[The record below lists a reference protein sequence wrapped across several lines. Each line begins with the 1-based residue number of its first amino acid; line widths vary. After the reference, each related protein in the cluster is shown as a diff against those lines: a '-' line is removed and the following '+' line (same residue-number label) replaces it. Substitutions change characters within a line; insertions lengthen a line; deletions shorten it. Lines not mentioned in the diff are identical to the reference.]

1 MLIYQKTIYYQK
13 TISMNIMTRFSNGW
27 TIATNSFK
35 VLKEN
40 RQLVI
45 FPILSGVSL
54 VVILASFFVAFLAFS
69 GWDPAQLSSPG
80 KIMSYAILF
89 FFYIVNYF
97 VIIFFNMALVHCT
110 SLYFKGEEVTV
121 QKGIEFSKSRIGS
134 IIGWAIFAGI
144 AGGILKIIQ
153 ENVGTLGKII
163 TGIIGVVWS
172 IATFFVVPVI
182 AYENLG
188 PIAAF
193 KRSALLMKE
202 KWGESIGAGFSFGL
216 IQLGAIAVIALVGFA
231 VAAINIIAGIMIAV
245 LLLLLMGVIMST
257 VKTIFISA
265 IYHNITGDPVELYN
279 QQFIDNLFETKRK

>member
-1 MLIYQKTIYYQK
+1 
-13 TISMNIMTRFSNGW
+13 MNLMTRFSNGW
-27 TIATNSFK
+27 TIAINSFK

-45 FPILSGVSL
+45 FPILSGASIIFV
-54 VVILASFFVAFLAFS
+54 LASFCVAFIGYS
-69 GWDPAQLSSPG
+69 GWDLDQVSEPG
-80 KIMSYAILF
+80 KMMSYALLF
-89 FFYIVNYF
+89 LFYIVNYF
-97 VIIFFNMALVHCT
+97 IIVFFNMALVHCT

-121 QKGIEFSKSRIGS
+121 QKGIDFSMSRIGS
-134 IIGWAIFAGI
+134 IIGWAVFAGI
-144 AGGILKIIQ
+144 VGGILKIIQ
-153 ENVGTLGKII
+153 ENVGSLGKII
-163 TGIIGVVWS
+163 TGLVGVVWS

-193 KRSALLMKE
+193 KRSATLMKQ

-216 IQLGAIAVIALVGFA
+216 IQLGAVAIIALIAFA
-231 VAAINIIAGIMIAV
+231 ISAINMIAGIVIGV
-245 LLLLLMGVIMST
+245 LLLLLVSVIMST

-279 QQFIDNLFETKRK
+279 QQFIDNLFETKKK

>member
-1 MLIYQKTIYYQK
+1 
-13 TISMNIMTRFSNGW
+13 MNIMTRFSNGW

-45 FPILSGVSL
+45 FPILSGVSI
-54 VVILASFFVAFLAFS
+54 VVILASFCVAFLGFS
-69 GWDPAQLSSPG
+69 GWGSVMHLSKHDQLSSPG
-80 KIMSYAILF
+80 RIMSYAILF

-134 IIGWAIFAGI
+134 ILGWAVFAGI
-144 AGGILKIIQ
+144 VGGILKIIQ
-153 ENVGTLGKII
+153 ENVGSLGKII

-202 KWGESIGAGFSFGL
+202 KWGQSIGAGFSFGL
-216 IQLGAIAVIALVGFA
+216 IQLGAIAVIAVIGFA
-231 VAAINIIAGIMIAV
+231 VAAINIIVGIVLAV
-245 LLLLLMGVIMST
+245 LLLLLMAVIMST

-265 IYHNITGDPVELYN
+265 VYHNITGDPVELYN

>member
-1 MLIYQKTIYYQK
+1 
-13 TISMNIMTRFSNGW
+13 MNLMTRFSNGW

-45 FPILSGVSL
+45 FPVLSGVSMI
-54 VVILASFFVAFLAFS
+54 VIFASFCIAFLGFS
-69 GWDPAQLSSPG
+69 GWDLDQVSDPG
-80 KIMSYAILF
+80 RIVSYAILF
-89 FFYIVNYF
+89 LFYIVNYF
-97 VIIFFNMALVHCT
+97 VIVFFNMALVHCT

-121 QKGIEFSKSRIGS
+121 QKGIEFSKSHIRS
-134 IIGWAIFAGI
+134 IIGWAVFAGI
-144 AGGILKIIQ
+144 VGGILKIIQ
-153 ENVGTLGKII
+153 ENLGSVGKII
-163 TGIIGVVWS
+163 TGLVGIVWS

-193 KRSALLMKE
+193 KKSALLMKE

-216 IQLGAIAVIALVGFA
+216 IQLGAIAIIALIGFA
-231 VAAINIIAGIMIAV
+231 VAAINIIAGIGIAVV
-245 LLLLLMGVIMST
+245 LLLLMSVIMST

-279 QQFIDNLFETKRK
+279 QQFIDNLFEIKRK

>member
-1 MLIYQKTIYYQK
+1 
-13 TISMNIMTRFSNGW
+13 
-27 TIATNSFK
+27 
-35 VLKEN
+35 
-40 RQLVI
+40 
-45 FPILSGVSL
+45 
-54 VVILASFFVAFLAFS
+54 
-69 GWDPAQLSSPG
+69 
-80 KIMSYAILF
+80 
-89 FFYIVNYF
+89 
-97 VIIFFNMALVHCT
+97 ALVHCT

-134 IIGWAIFAGI
+134 IIGWAVFAGI

-193 KRSALLMKE
+193 KRSASLMKA

-216 IQLGAIAVIALVGFA
+216 IQLGAMAVIAVVGFA
-231 VAAINIIAGIMIAV
+231 VAAINIIAGIVIAV

-257 VKTIFISA
+257 VKTIFVSA

>member
-1 MLIYQKTIYYQK
+1 
-13 TISMNIMTRFSNGW
+13 MNLMTRFSNGW

-45 FPILSGVSL
+45 FPILSGASIL
-54 VVILASFFVAFLAFS
+54 VILASFFVGILGFS
-69 GWDPAQLSSPG
+69 GWDLHQVSKPG
-80 KIMSYAILF
+80 TILSYAILF
-89 FFYIVNYF
+89 SFYIVNYF
-97 VIIFFNMALVHCT
+97 VIVFFNMALVHCT

-121 QKGIEFSKSRIGS
+121 QKGIDFSMSRIGS
-134 IIGWAIFAGI
+134 ILGWAVFAGI
-144 AGGILKIIQ
+144 VGGILKIIQ
-153 ENVGTLGKII
+153 ENVGSLGKII
-163 TGIIGVVWS
+163 TGLVGIVWS

-193 KRSALLMKE
+193 KKSALLMKQ

-216 IQLGAIAVIALVGFA
+216 IQLGAFAIIALIAFA
-231 VAAINIIAGIMIAV
+231 VAAINIVAGVAIGV
-245 LLLLLMGVIMST
+245 LLLLLVSVVMST
-257 VKTIFISA
+257 VKMIFISA

>member
-1 MLIYQKTIYYQK
+1 
-13 TISMNIMTRFSNGW
+13 MNLMTRVSNGW

-45 FPILSGVSL
+45 FPILSGVSIIL
-54 VVILASFFVAFLAFS
+54 ILASFCVAFLGFS
-69 GWDPAQLSSPG
+69 GWQLDQVSEPG
-80 KIMSYAILF
+80 RIMSYALF
-89 FFYIVNYF
+89 FVFYIVNYF
-97 VIIFFNMALVHCT
+97 VIVFFNMALVHCT
-110 SLYFKGEEVTV
+110 SLYFKGEEVTL
-121 QKGIEFSKSRIGS
+121 QKGIDFSMSRLGS
-134 IIGWAIFAGI
+134 ILGWAVFAGI
-144 AGGILKIIQ
+144 VGGILKIIQ
-153 ENVGTLGKII
+153 ENAGSVGKII
-163 TGIIGVVWS
+163 TGLVGIVWS

-188 PIAAF
+188 PLAAF
-193 KRSALLMKE
+193 KKSALLMKE

-216 IQLGAIAVIALVGFA
+216 IQLGGIAIIALLAFA
-231 VAAINIIAGIMIAV
+231 VSAINIIAGIAIGV
-245 LLLLLMGVIMST
+245 LLLLLFSVIMSA

>member
-1 MLIYQKTIYYQK
+1 
-13 TISMNIMTRFSNGW
+13 MNLMTKFSNGW

-45 FPILSGVSL
+45 FPILSGVSTI
-54 VVILASFFVAFLAFS
+54 VILASFCIAFLGFS
-69 GWDPAQLSSPG
+69 GWDLDNVSDPG
-80 KIMSYAILF
+80 RIMSYAIIFL
-89 FFYIVNYF
+89 FYIVNYF
-97 VIIFFNMALVHCT
+97 VIVFFNMALVHCT

-134 IIGWAIFAGI
+134 IIGWAVFAGI
-144 AGGILKIIQ
+144 VGGILKIIQ
-153 ENVGTLGKII
+153 ENVGSLGKII
-163 TGIIGVVWS
+163 TGLIGIVWS

-193 KRSALLMKE
+193 KKSAMLMKE

-216 IQLGAIAVIALVGFA
+216 IQLGAIAIIALIAFA
-231 VAAINIIAGIMIAV
+231 VSAINIIAGIGIGV
-245 LLLLLMGVIMST
+245 LLLLLMSVIMST

>member
-1 MLIYQKTIYYQK
+1 
-13 TISMNIMTRFSNGW
+13 MTRVSNGW

-45 FPILSGVSL
+45 FPILSGVSIIL
-54 VVILASFFVAFLAFS
+54 ILASFCVAFLGFS
-69 GWDPAQLSSPG
+69 GWQLDQVSEPG
-80 KIMSYAILF
+80 RIMSYALF
-89 FFYIVNYF
+89 FVFYIVNYF
-97 VIIFFNMALVHCT
+97 VIVFFNMALVHCT
-110 SLYFKGEEVTV
+110 SLYFKGEEVTL
-121 QKGIEFSKSRIGS
+121 QKGIDFSMSRLGS
-134 IIGWAIFAGI
+134 ILGWAVFAGI
-144 AGGILKIIQ
+144 VGGILKIIQ
-153 ENVGTLGKII
+153 ENAGSVGKII
-163 TGIIGVVWS
+163 TGLVGIVWS

-188 PIAAF
+188 PLAAF
-193 KRSALLMKE
+193 KKSALLMKE

-216 IQLGAIAVIALVGFA
+216 IQLGGIAIIALLAFA
-231 VAAINIIAGIMIAV
+231 VSAINIIAGITIGV
-245 LLLLLMGVIMST
+245 LLLLLFSVIMSA

>member
-1 MLIYQKTIYYQK
+1 
-13 TISMNIMTRFSNGW
+13 MNLMTRFSNGW
-27 TIATNSFK
+27 TIAINSFK

-45 FPILSGVSL
+45 FPILSGASIIIV
-54 VVILASFFVAFLAFS
+54 LASFCVALIGYS
-69 GWDPAQLSSPG
+69 GWNLDQVSEPG
-80 KIMSYAILF
+80 KMMSYALLF
-89 FFYIVNYF
+89 LFYIVNYF
-97 VIIFFNMALVHCT
+97 IIVFFNMALVHCT

-121 QKGIEFSKSRIGS
+121 QKGIDFSMSRIGS
-134 IIGWAIFAGI
+134 ILGWAVFAGI
-144 AGGILKIIQ
+144 VGGILKIIQ
-153 ENVGTLGKII
+153 ENVGSLGKII
-163 TGIIGVVWS
+163 TGLVGVVWS

-193 KRSALLMKE
+193 KRSAMLMKQ

-216 IQLGAIAVIALVGFA
+216 IQLGAVAIIALIAFA
-231 VAAINIIAGIMIAV
+231 VSAINIIAGIVIGV
-245 LLLLLMGVIMST
+245 LLLLLVSVVMST

-279 QQFIDNLFETKRK
+279 QQFIDNLFETKKK

>member
-1 MLIYQKTIYYQK
+1 
-13 TISMNIMTRFSNGW
+13 MNLMTKFSNGW
-27 TIATNSFK
+27 TIANNSFK

-45 FPILSGVSL
+45 FPILSGASII
-54 VVILASFFVAFLAFS
+54 VILASFCIAFLGFS
-69 GWDPAQLSSPG
+69 GWDIDQVSEPG
-80 KIMSYAILF
+80 TVMSYAIVFL
-89 FFYIVNYF
+89 FYIVNYF
-97 VIIFFNMALVHCT
+97 VIVFFNMALVHCT

-134 IIGWAIFAGI
+134 IIGWAVFAGI
-144 AGGILKIIQ
+144 VGGILKIIQ
-153 ENVGTLGKII
+153 ENVGSLGKII
-163 TGIIGVVWS
+163 TGLVGIVWS

-193 KRSALLMKE
+193 KKSAMLMKE

-216 IQLGAIAVIALVGFA
+216 IQLGAIAIIALVAFA
-231 VAAINIIAGIMIAV
+231 VSAINLIAGITIGV
-245 LLLLLMGVIMST
+245 LLLLLMSVIMST

-279 QQFIDNLFETKRK
+279 QQFIDNLFETKKK

>member
-1 MLIYQKTIYYQK
+1 
-13 TISMNIMTRFSNGW
+13 MNIMTKFSNGW

-45 FPILSGVSL
+45 FPILSGVSII
-54 VVILASFFVAFLAFS
+54 VILASFCVALLGFS
-69 GWDPAQLSSPG
+69 GWNLNEVSEPG
-80 KIMSYAILF
+80 TIISYALLF
-89 FFYIVNYF
+89 LFYIVNYF
-97 VIIFFNMALVHCT
+97 VIVFFNMALVHCT

-121 QKGIEFSKSRIGS
+121 QKGIDFSMSRIGS
-134 IIGWAIFAGI
+134 ILGWAVFAGI
-144 AGGILKIIQ
+144 VGGILKIIQ
-153 ENVGTLGKII
+153 ENVGSLGKII
-163 TGIIGVVWS
+163 TALLGVVWS

-193 KRSALLMKE
+193 KKSALLMKK

-216 IQLGAIAVIALVGFA
+216 IQLGAIAIIAVIAFA
-231 VAAINIIAGIMIAV
+231 ISAINIILGIAVGV
-245 LLLLLMGVIMST
+245 LLLLLVSVIMST

-279 QQFIDNLFETKRK
+279 QQFIDNLFETKKK